1 MRRAHL
7 LTPLL
12 VLPLLA
18 SCSGAANNSSG
29 STAMKGSAQG
39 TVPAPSRAQPV
50 SDPALPRAVIRTARI
65 AVSVTDTDAAADKA
79 VAIATSQHG
88 RVDSD
93 TRSQDGRG
101 TATLVLRVPPASV
114 ERTLAAVARLG
125 KESNRAVSDQDV
137 TSQTIDV
144 ASRVATQRAS
154 VARVRA
160 LLARAQSLTDITRI
174 EGELTNRE
182 ASLESLQNRQQAL
195 AAQVDLAAVT
205 VSLSGTQPQTGPV
218 QHAGFVDGISGGW
231 KALTGTARVLAVIA
245 GALLPWS
252 WIVVLVLLARVA
264 WRRWRPADL

>member
-1 MRRAHL
+1 MRQARL

-12 VLPLLA
+12 LLPLLA
-18 SCSGAANNSSG
+18 SCSGATGSSNSP
-29 STAMKGSAQG
+29 AMKAAPGSIAAPAKAQTG
-39 TVPAPSRAQPV
+39 
-50 SDPALPRAVIRTARI
+50 SDPTQPRAVIRTARI
-65 AVSVTDTDAAADKA
+65 AVSVKDTDAAADKA

-93 TRSQDGRG
+93 ARSEDGHG

-125 KESNRAVSDQDV
+125 TESNRSVSDQDV

-182 ASLESLQNRQQAL
+182 ATLESLQNRQSAL
-195 AAQVDLAAVT
+195 AGQVDLAAVT
-205 VSLSGTQPQTGPV
+205 VALSGTAARTGPV
-218 QHAGFVDGISGGW
+218 QHAGFLDGVSGGW
-231 KALTGTARVLAVIA
+231 TALTGTARVLAVIA

-252 WIVVLVLLARVA
+252 WIALLVLVARAA